1 MIDAPPLLSRARALK
16 PRIARELR
24 GYPNVTGVGVGY
36 RRVRGRRT
44 DQVCIRVYV
53 RRKLPRNELRAQ
65 DVLPEAVEGVP
76 IDVIEA
82 RFKAHQD
89 GVENRQHF
97 NPLVGGIIIGNP
109 ASDSFGTL
117 GVSVFDN
124 VLGEDMILS
133 NWHVLCGR
141 SDCRPGEPIVPGVIP
156 PDVEVKRE
164 NIIQENAVARL
175 HRFALTDEVD
185 AATARLNGY
194 RFLLKSVFQIGSV
207 EDIATAALGMAV
219 WKSGAR
225 TGLTPGVV
233 SDVDGDFEIDYSEF
247 GMGDRDFNHQLV
259 IEGDV
264 AISLAG
270 DSGSVWVDDSNR
282 VVGLNFAGDDD
293 GKQAIA
299 NPIGAVLEA
308 LNINL
313 RVGITMHGFVAIT
326 TNVLL

>member
-1 MIDAPPLLSRARALK
+1 MIDAPSLLARARAPK
-16 PRIARELR
+16 PRMARDLR
-24 GYPNVTGVGVGY
+24 AYPNVTGGGVGY

-44 DQVCIRVYV
+44 DQICIRVYV

-65 DVLPEAVEGVP
+65 DVLPESVEGVP

-109 ASDSFGTL
+109 VSNSFGTL

-141 SDCRPGEPIVPGVIP
+141 PDCAPGEPIVPGVIP
-156 PDVEVKRE
+156 PDVEVKKE

-185 AATARLNGY
+185 AATARLNGF
-194 RFLLKSVFQIGSV
+194 RFVLKSVFRIDTV
-207 EDIATAALGMAV
+207 DDIATAALGMAV

-233 SDVDGDFEIDYSEF
+233 SDVDGDIEIDYSEF

-308 LNINL
+308 LNIN
-313 RVGITMHGFVAIT
+313 
-326 TNVLL
+326 

>member
-1 MIDAPPLLSRARALK
+1 M
-16 PRIARELR
+16 
-24 GYPNVTGVGVGY
+24 
-36 RRVRGRRT
+36 
-44 DQVCIRVYV
+44 
-53 RRKLPRNELRAQ
+53 
-65 DVLPEAVEGVP
+65 
-76 IDVIEA
+76 
-82 RFKAHQD
+82 
-89 GVENRQHF
+89 
-97 NPLVGGIIIGNP
+97 
-109 ASDSFGTL
+109 
-117 GVSVFDN
+117 
-124 VLGEDMILS
+124 
-133 NWHVLCGR
+133 
-141 SDCRPGEPIVPGVIP
+141 
-156 PDVEVKRE
+156 
-164 NIIQENAVARL
+164 
-175 HRFALTDEVD
+175 TDEVD

-207 EDIATAALGMAV
+207 EDIATAALGTSV

-264 AISLAG
+264 AISLSG
-270 DSGSVWVDDSNR
+270 DSGSVWVDNSNR

-299 NPIGAVLEA
+299 NPIGAVLDA

>member
-156 PDVEVKRE
+156 PDVEVRE
-164 NIIQENAVARL
+164 RTSSRRTLSRAC
-175 HRFALTDEVD
+175 
-185 AATARLNGY
+185 
-194 RFLLKSVFQIGSV
+194 
-207 EDIATAALGMAV
+207 IA
-219 WKSGAR
+219 S
-225 TGLTPGVV
+225 P
-233 SDVDGDFEIDYSEF
+233 
-247 GMGDRDFNHQLV
+247 
-259 IEGDV
+259 
-264 AISLAG
+264 
-270 DSGSVWVDDSNR
+270 
-282 VVGLNFAGDDD
+282 
-293 GKQAIA
+293 
-299 NPIGAVLEA
+299 
-308 LNINL
+308 
-313 RVGITMHGFVAIT
+313 
-326 TNVLL
+326 

>member
-1 MIDAPPLLSRARALK
+1 MIDAPSLLSRARALK
-16 PRIARELR
+16 PRIGRDLR
-24 GYPNVTGVGVGY
+24 AYPNVTGVGVGY

-44 DQVCIRVYV
+44 DQICIRVYV
-53 RRKLPRNELRAQ
+53 RRKLPRNELRPQ
-65 DVLPEAVEGVP
+65 DVLPGSVEGVP

-109 ASDSFGTL
+109 VSDSFGTL

-133 NWHVLCGR
+133 NWHVLAGR
-141 SDCRPGEPIVPGVIP
+141 PDSVPGEPIVPGVIP
-156 PDVEVKRE
+156 PDVEVSKD

-185 AATARLNGY
+185 AAIARLNGD
-194 RFLLKSVFQIGSV
+194 RFLLKRVFQIGGV
-207 EDIATAALGMAV
+207 DDIATATLGMDV

-233 SDVDGDFEIDYSEF
+233 SDTDADVTVDFSEA
-247 GMGDRDFNHQLV
+247 GMGDRDFNNQLV

-264 AISLAG
+264 AVSLAG
-270 DSGSVWVDDSNR
+270 DSGSVWLDGANR

-293 GKQAIA
+293 GKQANA
-299 NPIGAVLEA
+299 NPIGAVLDA

>member
-1 MIDAPPLLSRARALK
+1 MIESPSLLARARALK

-24 GYPNVTGVGVGY
+24 AYPNVTGVGVGY

-53 RRKLPRNELRAQ
+53 RRKLPRSELRPQ

-76 IDVIEA
+76 VDVIEA
-82 RFKAHQD
+82 RFKTTGD

-109 ASDSFGTL
+109 ISDAFGTL

-124 VLGEDMILS
+124 VIREDMILS

-141 SDCRPGEPIVPGVIP
+141 LDCRPGEPIVPGVIP
-156 PDVEVKRE
+156 PDVEVKKE
-164 NIIQENAVARL
+164 NIIQENVVARL
-175 HRFALTDEVD
+175 HRFALTNEVD
-185 AATARLNGY
+185 AATARLNGE
-194 RFLLKSVFQIGSV
+194 RFLLKRVFQIGGV
-207 EDIATAALGMAV
+207 DDVATAALGMDV

-233 SDVDGDFEIDYSEF
+233 CDTDADVTVDFGES

-259 IEGDV
+259 IEGDD
-264 AISLAG
+264 AISLNG
-270 DSGSVWVDDSNR
+270 DSGSVWLDGANR
-282 VVGLNFAGDDD
+282 VVGLNFAGNDD
-293 GKQAIA
+293 GTVANA
-299 NPIGAVLEA
+299 NPIGAVLDA
-308 LNINL
+308 LNIDL
-313 RVGITMHGFVAIT
+313 RVGITTHDFVAIT
-326 TNVLL
+326 TNALL